1 MERIKQ
7 SIEMLFSV
15 SILIGTNQTVKKK
28 KKKKL
33 FKQSASEV
41 KKKKVITEMMK
52 TKNKAWFSF
61 HINVVPKEQS

>member
-15 SILIGTNQTVKKK
+15 SILIGTNQTVKK